1 MSLLFVSDVI
11 CKWHVINFRDD
22 WIKWFVCVP
31 KGSWVRVRVE
41 VLGNGGTHWTL
52 ADTPFE
58 VACLLIFGLR
68 KISILR
74 RSLPA
79 GLLRD
84 YQFLLMP
91 GDVCGWKNMEG
102 NEGNWA
108 GITRLMAD
116 SWGKSGGNLHT
127 SITSRFPAFII
138 IFRELTCSSTGSRCD
153 RCLIA
158 NAQRQSCPGAV

>member
-1 MSLLFVSDVI
+1 MACYQFSRWLNQVI
-11 CKWHVINFRDD
+11 C
-22 WIKWFVCVP
+22 
-31 KGSWVRVRVE
+31 VRAKRE
-41 VLGNGGTHWTL
+41 LSSSPSRGPWEWGTHWTL